1 MLSNFK
7 VVFSKEAEKDLTEAI
22 KWYNKI
28 EKGLGAK
35 LKQEVKEASNEIKR
49 NPTFASIKYKNTRTV
64 ACKVFPY
71 SIHYE
76 IDVPNQTTRITSIF
90 HFRRRPSWDA

>member
-1 MLSNFK
+1 MILSNFN
-7 VVFSKEAEKDLTEAI
+7 VVFSEEAEKNLTEAI

-49 NPTFASIKYKNTRTV
+49 NPTVALIKRKNTRTV
-64 ACKVFPY
+64 ACKVFPS

-76 IDVPNQTTRITSIF
+76 IDIPN
-90 HFRRRPSWDA
+90 